1 MTRDCLPQKEHQP
14 NFPIKDAE
22 ILRKEPLC
30 GPEM

>member
-1 MTRDCLPQKEHQP
+1 MTRDCLPQNQP